1 MGGDHGP
8 EVVIPGAAISLER
21 HPALSFIFFGDEARV
36 APVLAAHPA
45 LAARSRVVHTT
56 QVVSMNEKPSQALRR
71 GKGSSMW
78 LTLEAVQ
85 KGEAHAAVSAGVRK
99 IKTLAVACID
109 ARDVQGAYP
118 CGRCRQ
124 IMAEFGVEDILVT
137 AGEGSE
143 VRQHTLDELL
153 PHRFT
158 F

>member
-1 MGGDHGP
+1 M
-8 EVVIPGAAISLER
+8 VA
-21 HPALSFIFFGDEARV
+21 EARAAALNAY
-36 APVLAAHPA
+36 APYSTFRVGAVVEAENGDRYTGANVENAAY
-45 LAARSRVVHTT
+45 
-56 QVVSMNEKPSQALRR
+56 PS
-71 GKGSSMW
+71 SNC
-78 LTLEAVQ
+78 
-85 KGEAHAAVSAGVRK
+85 GEATAIFTAVSAGVRK